1 MLSGISNTSQS
12 PDGHE
17 GLPPGYEEF
26 RGRFTAESRSRV
38 LESSS
43 DDDGDDHPATASDA
57 ADIMKIAMVDFEAA
71 AKRQTHLI
79 IDNVLEQ
86 LQVKVNEK
94 LIERLKAPSDTMT
107 MESNAT
113 LRKAAAN
120 YETLYNELDTVFNR
134 QKNVKIVWW
143 SSSPPTC
150 TRQATSMLQ
159 SAPFSERVVASMG
172 ATRPLR
178 ALCAWKNCRGACLWR
193 ICGATSYTSVALSNC
208 LA

>member
-1 MLSGISNTSQS
+1 M
-12 PDGHE
+12 D
-17 GLPPGYEEF
+17 
-26 RGRFTAESRSRV
+26 
-38 LESSS
+38 
-43 DDDGDDHPATASDA
+43 
-57 ADIMKIAMVDFEAA
+57 DFEAA

-134 QKNVKIVWW
+134 QKECQDRVAELQKKFMKAETDISKEMEAENILRRKRLQKQEQMQKMDTQLLE
-143 SSSPPTC
+143 SPDETVSC
-150 TRQATSMLQ
+150 TRCNCEQNSTGIGLWT
-159 SAPFSERVVASMG
+159 RMG
-172 ATRPLR
+172 AAYLR
-178 ALCAWKNCRGACLWR
+178 CVYCIFAG
-193 ICGATSYTSVALSNC
+193 
-208 LA
+208 

>member
-1 MLSGISNTSQS
+1 VSQKTPFLDHANFPHTQNAVHTLNT
-12 PDGHE
+12 
-17 GLPPGYEEF
+17 
-26 RGRFTAESRSRV
+26 RSSVQHRSIT
-38 LESSS
+38 EHSSVIPAAAATQAQCVAPS
-43 DDDGDDHPATASDA
+43 PATEANSRC
-57 ADIMKIAMVDFEAA
+57 KIAMDDFEAA

-134 QKNVKIVWW
+134 
-143 SSSPPTC
+143 
-150 TRQATSMLQ
+150 LQ
-159 SAPFSERVVASMG
+159 
-172 ATRPLR
+172 PLR
-178 ALCAWKNCRGACLWR
+178 RCIDPVSISRHPLRRRNQG
-193 ICGATSYTSVALSNC
+193 
-208 LA
+208 